1 MRTDDIASLG
11 ALAGQLFAR
20 VEDLDRQATEVIAAK
35 DAEIE
40 KLKAEIEE
48 LKGAS
53 K

>member
-1 MRTDDIASLG
+1 MRLEDLAHLG
-11 ALAGQLFAR
+11 ALAGR
-20 VEDLDRQATEVIAAK
+20 EYGRATEIEQKAIEALAAK